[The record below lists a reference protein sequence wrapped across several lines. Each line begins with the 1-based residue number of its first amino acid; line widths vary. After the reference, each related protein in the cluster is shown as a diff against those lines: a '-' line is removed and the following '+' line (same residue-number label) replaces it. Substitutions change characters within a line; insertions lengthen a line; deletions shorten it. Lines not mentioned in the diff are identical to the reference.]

1 MPWGVRETELS
12 TVEKGNV
19 GNLLYMILFQTLKYI
34 TLHFTFYIY
43 KNYFQRKY
51 VPLSLVR
58 SLNGE
63 NGVHLQKEEKN

>member
-43 KNYFQRKY
+43 KNYGF
-51 VPLSLVR
+51 
-58 SLNGE
+58 
-63 NGVHLQKEEKN
+63 